1 MEARIKNLPS
11 EIEGGIDSEK
21 IAVRIGEKLRQ
32 CFASTGFPE
41 TANGL
46 KSVAESL
53 EVAMKDFSG
62 VATAFSNPQ
71 GGAVAKLNRSLAQME
86 ERLGSTMQHLNGQ
99 LRRLTWSMVGGVAI
113 LCLGCLVVG
122 IVLGVLLAHAAH

>member
-1 MEARIKNLPS
+1 LKAAVAL
-11 EIEGGIDSEK
+11 DSK
-21 IAVRIGEKLRQ
+21 QLRV
-32 CFASTGFPE
+32 CRFHLFGRTPVLALASAGFPE

-46 KSVAESL
+46 KSVSENL

-62 VATAFSNPQ
+62 IATAFSNPQ

-122 IVLGVLLAHAAH
+122 IVLGVLLAHAAR